1 MNKMNQKNTNIDVQ
15 YPKNG
20 TQSFS
25 NELSGGL
32 IPPQSIDIEEAIL
45 GAILLES
52 KNSIETIDLMKPE
65 FFYKEAHSRIF
76 YAIKSLHG
84 KREPIDILT
93 VVQELKRNNELD
105 WVGGAYFISQITNRV
120 ASSANIEAHSRIVIQ
135 QYIKRQIILSASE
148 IIKKSYD
155 PTLDT
160 FELIENFSRA
170 SSKIEDEIS
179 QGVEFKHISSVLDD
193 EAESYLKRSLA
204 SDKDQ
209 LIGVDTGFTELN
221 KLTGGWQ
228 NPDLIILAA
237 RPAMGKTS
245 LCLKFAREAAMKS
258 KVNVGI
264 FSLEMSDLQLVQRL
278 ILSESEVNSDQY
290 KFGVLPHYA
299 EEQVINARKSLR
311 QNGIY
316 IDDTPS
322 ISIPLIRTKVRKMMR
337 TNPLGLLIV
346 DYLQLV
352 TTGESGRKNREQEIS
367 YISSS
372 LKAIAKEFKIPVI
385 ALSQLSRAVEQRGG
399 DKKPQLSDL
408 RESGAIEQD
417 ADMVMFIH
425 RPEYYGITQDENGES
440 TSGKAEIIIAKHRNG
455 SVGEI
460 STKFISTITKFIDPY
475 AGEKLLSG
483 GNDSVQNGIQ
493 RNDNFLNQK
502 NDWQDQPF

>member
-1 MNKMNQKNTNIDVQ
+1 MSNSKRKTPDGMNQ
-15 YPKNG
+15 YPKNT
-20 TQSFS
+20 TQSFP

-32 IPPQSIDIEEAIL
+32 IPPQSTDIEEVIL
-45 GAILLES
+45 GAILIES
-52 KNSIETIDLMKPE
+52 KNCIETIDLMKSE
-65 FFYKEAHSRIF
+65 FFYKPAHATLF
-76 YAIKSLHG
+76 TAIKSLHG
-84 KREPIDILT
+84 KREPIDIVT
-93 VVQELKRNNELD
+93 VVQELKKNNELD
-105 WVGGAYFISQITNRV
+105 FVGGAYFIAQITNRV

-135 QYIKRQIILSASE
+135 QYIRREIILSAST

-155 PTLDT
+155 DSLDT
-160 FELIENFSRA
+160 FELIEDFSRA
-170 SSKIEDEIS
+170 SSKIEEEIS
-179 QGVEFKHISSVLDD
+179 QGADFKHITSVIDQ
-193 EAESYLKRSLA
+193 EAEAYLKRSLA
-204 SDKDQ
+204 SQKDE

-228 NPDLIILAA
+228 TPDLIILAA
-237 RPAMGKTS
+237 RPAMGKTA
-245 LCLKFAREAAMKS
+245 LALKFAREAAAKS
-258 KVNVGI
+258 KINVGI

-278 ILSESEVNSDQY
+278 IISEAEVNSDQY
-290 KFGVLPHYA
+290 KFGVLPHFA
-299 EEQVINARKSLR
+299 EEQVIAARKSLR

-322 ISIPLIRTKVRKMMR
+322 ISIPLLRSKVRKMMR

-352 TTGESGRKNREQEIS
+352 TTGEAGRKNREQEIS

-440 TSGKAEIIIAKHRNG
+440 TLGKAELIIAKHRNG
-455 SVGEI
+455 AVGELNVTFI
-460 STKFISTITKFIDPY
+460 AHLTKFTDPY
-475 AGEKLLSG
+475 AGESLLSG
-483 GNDSVQNGIQ
+483 GNTSSQNGIVP
-493 RNDNFLNQK
+493 NDDFLNQK
-502 NDWQDQPF
+502 NDWSDQPF